1 MIKNCASFIAAGG
14 LFAGLFWAMGQGAAQ
29 QAQGARQA
37 PPKLMKVDWDTPE
50 IQTFFRER
58 TTNPPRSLTPD
69 DQVKLSKLRLP
80 VIAFDRPPGIV
91 DRAFGVTR
99 VPKRVRE
106 LVTDPDDPHWFTVID
121 TYCDLTIT
129 VDGDLRVQQELPAD
143 TKIYTQAPGLAAEP
157 SVSVVDNNVE
167 EGMEG
172 LIAEYTVRKFP
183 NIPYQI
189 TIECTQATRLHCFDS
204 LALLRDR
211 KALRIISARQLE

>member
-1 MIKNCASFIAAGG
+1 MTKFFALLIAAGS
-14 LFAGLFWAMGQGAAQ
+14 LFAGLFWAIGQGAAQ
-29 QAQGARQA
+29 QGQGARQT
-37 PPKLMKVDWDTPE
+37 PPKVMKVDWDNPE

-69 DQVKLSKLRLP
+69 DQVKLSKLKLP

-91 DRAFGVTR
+91 DRAFRVTR
-99 VPKRVRE
+99 LPKRKRQ
-106 LVTDPDDPHWFTVID
+106 LVTDPDDPHWYTIID
-121 TYCDLTIT
+121 TYGDLTIT
-129 VDGDLRVQQELPAD
+129 VDGDLRIQQELPAD
-143 TKIYTQAPGLAAEP
+143 TKIYTGRPGLAAEP
-157 SVSVVDNNVE
+157 SVNVVDNNVE

-211 KALRIISARQLE
+211 KGLRIISARPPK